1 MGLTTALAAFRRS
14 SPTKEGAAAA
24 AATLSTTTTSAATNG
39 VHDSLPVNDIDGK
52 VLHPD
57 LINANM
63 KAAQYAVRGELYLK
77 GEELRK
83 AGREILYTNVGNP
96 HSVGGKPITFTRQVL
111 ALLAAP
117 FLMEG
122 GNLAEAAALFPA
134 DAIARARQLLSYFP
148 GGIGAYSD
156 SRGAPGIRAEVAE
169 FITKRDGGV
178 PSSPDEIFLTEGA
191 SPSVKYILNALLRDA
206 RDGILT
212 PIPQYPLYSACIKQ
226 YGGQLV
232 PYELD
237 EARGWG
243 MDVADLK
250 SRAAAARASGVAV
263 RALVFI
269 NPGNPTGQCLS
280 EENLRDIVR
289 FAHEEKV
296 VLMADEVYQEN
307 TYLSSRPFVSA
318 KKVLKS
324 MGEPYASSVELVSFH
339 TVSKGATGECG
350 LRGGYMETVNILP
363 ETIAEIYK
371 ISSINL
377 CPNTMGQ
384 AAVALM
390 VTPPPEGG
398 ESRELYL
405 KERSGIIAQL
415 SERAKVVADAFNA
428 CEGVTCNPTEGAMY
442 SFPQIHLPQK
452 ALAAAKAAGKSPDTW
467 YCLKLVEETGIL
479 TVPGSGFGQH
489 EGTFHL
495 RTTILPSD
503 DRIKKMVADFGAF
516 HKKFMD
522 EYRD

>member
-1 MGLTTALAAFRRS
+1 MLNFFHLSLFF
-14 SPTKEGAAAA
+14 SPSNPKTK
-24 AATLSTTTTSAATNG
+24 TKKKKKLFS
-39 VHDSLPVNDIDGK
+39 
-52 VLHPD
+52 
-57 LINANM
+57 
-63 KAAQYAVRGELYLK
+63 
-77 GEELRK
+77 
-83 AGREILYTNVGNP
+83 VGNP
-96 HSVGGKPITFTRQVL
+96 HTVGGKPITFTRQVL

-122 GNLAEAAALFPA
+122 EDNLSKASALFPA
-134 DAIARARQLLSYFP
+134 DAIARAKQLLSYFP
-148 GGIGAYSD
+148 GGVGAYSD
-156 SRGAPGIRAEVAE
+156 SRGAPGIREEVAA
-169 FITKRDGGV
+169 FITKRDGGIQ
-178 PSSPDEIFLTEGA
+178 SSPDEIFLTEGA
-191 SPSVKYILNALLRDA
+191 SPSVKYILNALIRDA

-237 EARGWG
+237 EAKGWG
-243 MDVADLK
+243 MDVADL
-250 SRAAAARASGVAV
+250 RARARAARASGIAV

-280 EENLRDIVR
+280 EENLRDIVK

-307 TYLSSRPFVSA
+307 SYLASRPFVSC

-324 MGEPYASSVELVSFH
+324 MGEPYASGVELVSFH
-339 TVSKGATGECG
+339 TVSKGSTGECG

-390 VTPPPEGG
+390 VTPPPVGG
-398 ESRELYL
+398 ESREQYL
-405 KERSGIIAQL
+405 AERSGIIERL
-415 SERAKVVADAFNA
+415 SERAKIVADAFNS
-428 CEGVTCNPTEGAMY
+428 CEGVTCNATEGAMY
-442 SFPQIHLPQK
+442 SFPQIHLPAK

-503 DRIKKMVADFGAF
+503 DRIKKMVADFAAF

>member
-1 MGLTTALAAFRRS
+1 M
-14 SPTKEGAAAA
+14 
-24 AATLSTTTTSAATNG
+24 
-39 VHDSLPVNDIDGK
+39 
-52 VLHPD
+52 
-57 LINANM
+57 
-63 KAAQYAVRGELYLK
+63 
-77 GEELRK
+77 
-83 AGREILYTNVGNP
+83 
-96 HSVGGKPITFTRQVL
+96 GGKPITFTRQVL

-122 GNLAEAAALFPA
+122 DNLPKARALFPA
-134 DAIARARQLLSYFP
+134 DAIERARQLLSFFP
-148 GGIGAYSD
+148 GGLGAYSD
-156 SRGAPGIRAEVAE
+156 SRGAPGIREEVAR
-169 FITKRDGGV
+169 FISERDGGV
-178 PSSPDEIFLTEGA
+178 PSSADDIFLTEGA
-191 SPSVKYILNALLRDA
+191 SPSVKYILNALIRGP

-237 EARGWG
+237 EAKGWG
-243 MDVADLK
+243 MDVADLRE
-250 SRAAAARASGVAV
+250 RARAARASGVAV

-280 EENLRDIVR
+280 EANLRDLVR
-289 FAHEEKV
+289 FAHEERV

-307 TYLSSRPFVSA
+307 SYLASRPFVSC
-318 KKVLKS
+318 KRVLRS
-324 MGEPYASSVELVSFH
+324 MGEPYASGVELVSFH
-339 TVSKGATGECG
+339 TVSKGSTGECG
-350 LRGGYMETVNILP
+350 LRGGYMEAINILP
-363 ETIAEIYK
+363 ETVAEIYK

-377 CPNTMGQ
+377 CPNTLGQ

-398 ESRELYL
+398 ESRALYL
-405 KERSGIIAQL
+405 EERSGIIARL
-415 SERAKVVADAFNA
+415 SERARVVAEAFAA

-442 SFPQIHLPQK
+442 SFPRIHLPK
-452 ALAAAKAAGKSPDTW
+452 RALAAAEAAGKSPDTW
-467 YCLKLVEETGIL
+467 YCLRLVEETGIL

-503 DRIKKMVADFGAF
+503 DRIRKMVADFGAF

-522 EYRD
+522 EFRD